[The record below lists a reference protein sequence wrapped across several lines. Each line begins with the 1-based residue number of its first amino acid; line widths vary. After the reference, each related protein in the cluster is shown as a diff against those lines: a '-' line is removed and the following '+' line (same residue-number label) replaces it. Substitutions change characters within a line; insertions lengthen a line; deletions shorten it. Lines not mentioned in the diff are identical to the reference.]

1 VRWDVNIERRKRR
14 IWHSTTYAHV
24 NENKNYLVQAK
35 EKETLKNKIW
45 IKIVWNDVIIKSFVG
60 GSILLVA
67 CGIKLKIEQFFEI

>member
-1 VRWDVNIERRKRR
+1 MRWDVNIERRIRR

-24 NENKNYLVQAK
+24 NENRNYLVQAK

-60 GSILLVA
+60 GSILLLTR
-67 CGIKLKIEQFFEI
+67 GIKLKFE